1 METATFIHKIEDD
14 LNVLKEIILENVP
27 TDQIWL
33 FGSYAYGTPRE
44 DSDIDVYIVMK
55 DDANMLESEAMTAV
69 NTARCMRVFKPVDVL
84 AMKKNRFS
92 YRQNGQTLENAIV
105 KRGIKIYG

>member
-1 METATFIHKIEDD
+1 MAKKHDIEND
-14 LNVLKEIILENVP
+14 LNILKDIILENVP

-33 FGSYAYGTPRE
+33 FGSYAYGTPQE

-69 NTARCMRVFKPVDVL
+69 NAARCMRVFKPVDVL
-84 AMKKNRFS
+84 AMKKRRFS
-92 YRQNGQTLENAIV
+92 YRQGGQTLENMVV
-105 KRGIKIYG
+105 KRGVKIYG

>member
-1 METATFIHKIEDD
+1 MTGIKKIEDD
-14 LNVLKEIILENVP
+14 LTILKDIILENVP

-33 FGSYAYGTPRE
+33 FGSYAYGVPQE

-55 DDANMLESEAMTAV
+55 DDADMLESEAMTAV
-69 NTARCMRVFKPVDVL
+69 NTARCMKVFKPVDVL

-92 YRQNGQTLENAIV
+92 YRQRGRTLESTVV